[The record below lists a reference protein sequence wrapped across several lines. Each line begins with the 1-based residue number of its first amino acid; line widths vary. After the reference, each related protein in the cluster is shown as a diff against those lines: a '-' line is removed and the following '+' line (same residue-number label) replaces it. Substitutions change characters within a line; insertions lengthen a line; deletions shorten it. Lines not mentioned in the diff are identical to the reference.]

1 MWWCSHRWQS
11 VHDKLPW
18 WAFSCPDTQ
27 GGMESLRHK
36 VERWRSS
43 WHQGEH
49 LCKTAQF
56 PPLYFGGQCHFPS
69 LIILLGKRCRKP
81 WDFMKLLKQFWEAIF
96 LKGNQNLMQDRL
108 YSVDWI
114 LYCSLKAQ
122 AVTNV
127 RSDYIVKSLLLLFL
141 VGNTSFS

>member
-1 MWWCSHRWQS
+1 
-11 VHDKLPW
+11 
-18 WAFSCPDTQ
+18 
-27 GGMESLRHK
+27 
-36 VERWRSS
+36 
-43 WHQGEH
+43 
-49 LCKTAQF
+49 
-56 PPLYFGGQCHFPS
+56 
-69 LIILLGKRCRKP
+69 
-81 WDFMKLLKQFWEAIF
+81 MKLLKQFWEAIF